1 MKNFL
6 DKEYFFD
13 YLKWV
18 QFVDQTPNKLL
29 LQEVFTKQDPLLS
42 YFYALEKKDN
52 LPKIQEIILNS
63 KNPKYIFLFA
73 KNIKK
78 ADCNAL
84 QTAII
89 NTKNIKYICKYALF
103 IKNCN
108 FSILE
113 KLILKSKKIKYIN
126 MLLSSNKHKNINNY
140 FKIISICG
148 KPKYLFFLS
157 KFIKTKKQLSKIE
170 DEIIKCKSSFYIR
183 MLAAKIKFANIDK
196 LEQAILQLGQP
207 EEIKKFAKTVKK
219 SKLNKFLL
227 IS

>member
-6 DKEYFFD
+6 DKEYYFD
-13 YLKWV
+13 YLKWI

-29 LQEVFTKQDPLLS
+29 LQEVFAKQDPLLS

-52 LPKIQEIILNS
+52 LPKIQEIILKS

-78 ADCNAL
+78 ADCKAL
-84 QTAII
+84 QTALV

-103 IKNCN
+103 INNSN
-108 FSILE
+108 FSLLE
-113 KLILKSKKIKYIN
+113 KIILKSKKIKYIN
-126 MLLSSNKHKNINNY
+126 MLLASNKYKNINNY
-140 FKIISICG
+140 FDIILSCK
-148 KPKYLFFLS
+148 KPKYLFYLA

-183 MLAAKIKFANIDK
+183 MLAVKIKFANIDK
-196 LEQAILQLGQP
+196 LEQAIIELGQP
-207 EEIKKFAKTVKK
+207 EEIKKFAKNVKK

-227 IS
+227 VS